1 MVVLKRLIML
11 ILLFTTLVS
20 CTEDQFIE
28 ITPTDYGANP
38 IINHIGTWVLD
49 SVKIT
54 TKEHPVQEGVAY
66 EVLIWIPEPDKKDT
80 LNIMDENQLSWTK
93 YQSVLSYSLVE
104 GTFAVNRFDTLTYKL
119 QTSSGEALSFS
130 STGVYWNGGG
140 GKKRLVGDS
149 LKIDSLFY
157 FSNPN
162 YYEVS
167 FKNDIYEPIFYNEG
181 EGKCMN
187 CHNSSGQYVQ
197 LEPLNEAYN
206 NLLTGMS
213 FGNEPYVDTL
223 NPSQSHLYKRLIGS
237 DNLIIM
243 PPNNSSNGN
252 LTSEEIEL
260 VFMWIKQG
268 AKNN

>member
-1 MVVLKRLIML
+1 MVVLKRLMV
-11 ILLFTTLVS
+11 LVCICATATS

-28 ITPTDYGANP
+28 ITQTDYGANP
-38 IINHIGTWVLD
+38 IMNHIGMWVLD

-80 LNIMDENQLSWTK
+80 LNIMNENQLSWTK
-93 YQSVLSYSLVE
+93 YQSVLSYSLLDGV
-104 GTFAVNRFDTLTYKL
+104 FAINSFKTLTYNL
-119 QTSSGEALSFS
+119 QTSSGDALSFS
-130 STGVYWNGGG
+130 STGVYSNGGG
-140 GKKRLVGDS
+140 GKKRLVADS
-149 LKIDSLFY
+149 LKIDSLYY

-167 FKNDIYEPIFYNEG
+167 FENDIYKPIFYNDG

-187 CHNSSGQYVQ
+187 CHSSSGGYVQ
-197 LEPLNEAYN
+197 LEPLNVAYN

-243 PPNNSSNGN
+243 PPNSSSNGS
-252 LTSEEIEL
+252 LTSEEIER
-260 VFMWIKQG
+260 VFLWIKQG

>member
-11 ILLFTTLVS
+11 ALLLSTLVS

-28 ITPTDYGANP
+28 TTPIDYGNP
-38 IINHIGTWVLD
+38 VISHIGTWVLD
-49 SVKIT
+49 SIKIT
-54 TKEHPVQEGVAY
+54 TKQYPVQEGVPY
-66 EVLIWIPEPDKKDT
+66 EVLMWIPEPDKKDT
-80 LNIMDENQLSWTK
+80 LEVINDQLLRWNK
-93 YQSVLSYSLVE
+93 YESVFSYSFASD
-104 GTFAVNRFDTLTYKL
+104 TFKINRFDTLVYRI
-119 QTSSGEALSFS
+119 QVSNDNALSFS
-130 STGVYWNGGG
+130 SSGVYSNGGG
-140 GKKRLVGDS
+140 VKKRLVADS

-167 FKNDIYEPIFYNEG
+167 FKNDIYEAIFYNNG

-187 CHNSSGQYVQ
+187 CHSSSGAYVA
-197 LEPLNEAYN
+197 LEPLDVAYN
-206 NLLTGMS
+206 NLLTGVS

-243 PPNNSSNGN
+243 PPNSSSNGN
-252 LTSEEIEL
+252 LTSEEIEK
-260 VFMWIKQG
+260 VFLWIKQG

>member
-28 ITPTDYGANP
+28 ITPTDYDANP
-38 IINHIGTWVLD
+38 IMNHIGTWVLD

-66 EVLIWIPEPDKKDT
+66 QVLMWIPEPDKKDT
-80 LNIMDENQLSWTK
+80 LNIINEYQLSWTK
-93 YQSVLSYSLVE
+93 YQSVLSYSLLN
-104 GTFAVNRFDTLTYKL
+104 GAFDIIHFDTLTYKL
-119 QTSSGEALSFS
+119 QTSSGDALSFS
-130 STGVYWNGGG
+130 STGVYSTGGG
-140 GKKRLVGDS
+140 GEKRLVADS

-167 FKNDIYEPIFYNEG
+167 FANDLYDPIIYNNG
-181 EGKCMN
+181 DGKCMN
-187 CHNSSGQYVQ
+187 CHNAETFYPLK
-197 LEPLNEAYN
+197 LEPIETAYYQLVN
-206 NLLTGMS
+206 GFSLS
-213 FGNEPYVDTL
+213 NEPYVDTL
-223 NPSQSHLYKRLIGS
+223 NPSQSHLYKRLIGDGYS
-237 DNLIIM
+237 IM
-243 PPNNSSNGN
+243 PPNGS
-252 LTSEEIEL
+252 LTAEEIEL
-260 VFMWIKQG
+260 FYLWIKQG